1 MQAALAHRADPI
13 FIEPSPVESWN
24 ICVMTGGKTIFA
36 NTEGNIRGF
45 EMIAPGAFWNAGR
58 LLADVG
64 RAFAGRDE
72 GLLIVPVLPGGGEE
86 GEHNSLATRWA
97 AMESAALQYGWKVTG
112 AEERI
117 RDTGWATFRHL
128 DTNRVIYMGVL
139 THMDQSRTPLF
150 DLAADAE
157 TIIRHLI
164 SYASVT
170 GVFWRF
176 TAGVSGCA
184 AIRLYMR
191 ERAERQL
198 TLSGLESPEE
208 GDGEPFW
215 RWDSALPDLHG
226 AGHMTWSRAL
236 YPAEKAGSE
245 ARIVTYDVRAQFL
258 AAMAGFRYG
267 WGKPMQR
274 KSVPFD
280 PERAGFWHIASSGPL
295 SLGGP
300 PIVRQ
305 IDNRGLTWVTTP
317 VMVYLYDQGIQ
328 PMVYD
333 SWTTATSSQ
342 WLKPWAQDIR
352 NALYADSEYL
362 REIEKSLKRT
372 YSETN
377 GMFNVPGGS
386 IFRRDLHWTT
396 VDGGTMNVRRKI
408 DHVHKVLGMW
418 PCEVYHDAVSY
429 PVLDF
434 AGFQE
439 LNKTLGVKYPVPQGE
454 KILIGKFKYVG
465 STSIKEWEAKHYNK
479 TERRHA

>member
-1 MQAALAHRADPI
+1 MQAALAPAAEPI
-13 FIEPSPVESWN
+13 FIEPAPAESWN
-24 ICVMTGGKTIFA
+24 ICVMTRGTTYFA

-45 EMIAPGAFWNAGR
+45 ETMAPGALWDTGR

-64 RAFAGRDE
+64 RSFAGRSE

-86 GEHNSLATRWA
+86 LHGPVSLASRWA
-97 AMESAALQYGWKVTG
+97 AMEASAVRAGWKPTG
-112 AEERI
+112 DGERT
-117 RDTGWATFRHL
+117 RDTGWATFRHM
-128 DTNRVIYMGVL
+128 DTDRVIYMGVL
-139 THMDQSRTPLF
+139 ANMDQSRTPLF
-150 DLAADAE
+150 DVVADAE
-157 TIIRHLI
+157 TITRTLI

-170 GVFWRF
+170 GALWRM

-184 AIRLYMR
+184 AIRTYMKD
-191 ERAERQL
+191 RAQRQL
-198 TLSGLESPEE
+198 TLSGLDQEE
-208 GDGEPFW
+208 DGEPFW
-215 RWDSALPDLHG
+215 RWDSAPANVHG
-226 AGHMTWSRAL
+226 AGHMTWARTLSG
-236 YPAEKAGSE
+236 AEKAGAD
-245 ARIVTYDVRAQFL
+245 ARIATYDVRAQFL

-267 WGKPMQR
+267 WGHPTQR

-280 PERAGFWHIASSGPL
+280 PERAGFWHIAASGPL

-362 REIEKSLKRT
+362 REIEKALKRT

-396 VDGGTMNVRRKI
+396 VDGATVNVRRKV
-408 DHVHKVLGMW
+408 DHVHKVLGIW

-429 PVLDF
+429 PVLDVH
-434 AGFQE
+434 GFME
-439 LNKTLGVKYPVPQGE
+439 LNKTLGVAYPATPR
-454 KILIGKFKYVG
+454 INIGKFKYVG
-465 STSIKEWEAKHYNK
+465 AITIEEWERKQWNK